1 MPMNDMQY
9 LAAYGDFDK
18 DVLVSA
24 GAGSGKTQV
33 LTSRVTNLIEKGV
46 KPTELLVLTFTNAA
60 AAEMKS
66 RVRGMLSE
74 RQDLRDS
81 ISLLEQAYITTFDSF
96 NLSMCKKYFYALNV
110 SPNIGICDA
119 SSMKIKKIENF
130 KEMSKKQKRR
140 SLIISSILFLIG
152 VGIIVS
158 FCFYEKIYGADSIF
172 QKDYFNNQILNGI
185 VHIVPSIL
193 NTLTIVVICYFLNK
207 LLKWILTKC
216 FAKTNRGITILRLL
230 HSFLRWMIVIIA
242 AFAILSTWGVN
253 TSTLLASAGVLTLV
267 IGLGAQSL
275 VADVV
280 AGLFIVIEGEY
291 LVGDIV
297 VIDGWRGTVK
307 EIGIRTTKVEDAG
320 GNLLII
326 NNSEIK
332 SLINQT
338 TELSVAK
345 CVMSVDYS
353 EDIERVEEVI
363 KSNLEEIGKNIPG
376 IIEGPFYK
384 GINELADSSVDVL
397 MVAKCKEEDIYQ
409 VQRDMTKQFYLLF
422 NKNNINIPYNQIV
435 VTNAENIKK
444 K

>member
-1 MPMNDMQY
+1 
-9 LAAYGDFDK
+9 
-18 DVLVSA
+18 
-24 GAGSGKTQV
+24 
-33 LTSRVTNLIEKGV
+33 
-46 KPTELLVLTFTNAA
+46 
-60 AAEMKS
+60 
-66 RVRGMLSE
+66 
-74 RQDLRDS
+74 
-81 ISLLEQAYITTFDSF
+81 
-96 NLSMCKKYFYALNV
+96 
-110 SPNIGICDA
+110 
-119 SSMKIKKIENF
+119 MKIKEIENF

-140 SLIISSILFLIG
+140 SLLISSILFLIG

-185 VHIVPSIL
+185 IHIVPSIL

-397 MVAKCKEEDIYQ
+397 MVAK
-409 VQRDMTKQFYLLF
+409 V
-422 NKNNINIPYNQIV
+422 
-435 VTNAENIKK
+435 
-444 K
+444 

>member
-1 MPMNDMQY
+1 
-9 LAAYGDFDK
+9 
-18 DVLVSA
+18 
-24 GAGSGKTQV
+24 
-33 LTSRVTNLIEKGV
+33 
-46 KPTELLVLTFTNAA
+46 
-60 AAEMKS
+60 
-66 RVRGMLSE
+66 
-74 RQDLRDS
+74 
-81 ISLLEQAYITTFDSF
+81 
-96 NLSMCKKYFYALNV
+96 
-110 SPNIGICDA
+110 
-119 SSMKIKKIENF
+119 MKIKKIENF

-253 TSTLLASAGVLTLV
+253 TFTLLASAGVLTLV

>member
-1 MPMNDMQY
+1 
-9 LAAYGDFDK
+9 
-18 DVLVSA
+18 
-24 GAGSGKTQV
+24 
-33 LTSRVTNLIEKGV
+33 
-46 KPTELLVLTFTNAA
+46 
-60 AAEMKS
+60 
-66 RVRGMLSE
+66 
-74 RQDLRDS
+74 
-81 ISLLEQAYITTFDSF
+81 
-96 NLSMCKKYFYALNV
+96 
-110 SPNIGICDA
+110 
-119 SSMKIKKIENF
+119 MKIKKIENF

-242 AFAILSTWGVN
+242 AFAILSTLGVN

-435 VTNAENIKK
+435 VTNSENIKK

>member
-1 MPMNDMQY
+1 
-9 LAAYGDFDK
+9 
-18 DVLVSA
+18 
-24 GAGSGKTQV
+24 
-33 LTSRVTNLIEKGV
+33 
-46 KPTELLVLTFTNAA
+46 
-60 AAEMKS
+60 
-66 RVRGMLSE
+66 
-74 RQDLRDS
+74 
-81 ISLLEQAYITTFDSF
+81 
-96 NLSMCKKYFYALNV
+96 
-110 SPNIGICDA
+110 
-119 SSMKIKKIENF
+119 MKIKKIENF

-242 AFAILSTWGVN
+242 ALAILSTWGVN

-435 VTNAENIKK
+435 VTNSENIKK

>member
-1 MPMNDMQY
+1 
-9 LAAYGDFDK
+9 
-18 DVLVSA
+18 
-24 GAGSGKTQV
+24 
-33 LTSRVTNLIEKGV
+33 
-46 KPTELLVLTFTNAA
+46 
-60 AAEMKS
+60 
-66 RVRGMLSE
+66 
-74 RQDLRDS
+74 
-81 ISLLEQAYITTFDSF
+81 
-96 NLSMCKKYFYALNV
+96 
-110 SPNIGICDA
+110 
-119 SSMKIKKIENF
+119 MKIKKIENF

-207 LLKWILTKC
+207 LLQWILTKC
-216 FAKTNRGITILRLL
+216 FAETNRGITILRLL

>member
-1 MPMNDMQY
+1 
-9 LAAYGDFDK
+9 
-18 DVLVSA
+18 
-24 GAGSGKTQV
+24 
-33 LTSRVTNLIEKGV
+33 
-46 KPTELLVLTFTNAA
+46 
-60 AAEMKS
+60 
-66 RVRGMLSE
+66 
-74 RQDLRDS
+74 
-81 ISLLEQAYITTFDSF
+81 
-96 NLSMCKKYFYALNV
+96 
-110 SPNIGICDA
+110 
-119 SSMKIKKIENF
+119 MKIKKIEIF

-397 MVAKCKEEDIYQ
+397 MVAK
-409 VQRDMTKQFYLLF
+409 
-422 NKNNINIPYNQIV
+422 
-435 VTNAENIKK
+435 
-444 K
+444 

>member
-1 MPMNDMQY
+1 
-9 LAAYGDFDK
+9 
-18 DVLVSA
+18 
-24 GAGSGKTQV
+24 
-33 LTSRVTNLIEKGV
+33 
-46 KPTELLVLTFTNAA
+46 
-60 AAEMKS
+60 
-66 RVRGMLSE
+66 
-74 RQDLRDS
+74 
-81 ISLLEQAYITTFDSF
+81 
-96 NLSMCKKYFYALNV
+96 
-110 SPNIGICDA
+110 
-119 SSMKIKKIENF
+119 MKIKKIENF
-130 KEMSKKQKRR
+130 KEMSKKQKSR

>member
-1 MPMNDMQY
+1 
-9 LAAYGDFDK
+9 
-18 DVLVSA
+18 
-24 GAGSGKTQV
+24 
-33 LTSRVTNLIEKGV
+33 
-46 KPTELLVLTFTNAA
+46 
-60 AAEMKS
+60 
-66 RVRGMLSE
+66 
-74 RQDLRDS
+74 
-81 ISLLEQAYITTFDSF
+81 
-96 NLSMCKKYFYALNV
+96 
-110 SPNIGICDA
+110 
-119 SSMKIKKIENF
+119 MKIKKIENF

-397 MVAKCKEEDIYQ
+397 MVVKCKEEDIYQ

-435 VTNAENIKK
+435 VTNSENIKK